1 MGLVSHAMAG
11 FDFEKARVMLHVPE
25 HFAVAAML
33 ALGRPGNPVDL
44 PAELREREKL
54 SGRRP
59 VLESICEGPFNL
71 RND

>member
-11 FDFEKARVMLHVPE
+11 FDFEKARTVLHVPE
-25 HFAVAAML
+25 DFAVAAIL
-33 ALGRPGNPVDL
+33 ALGRPGNPDDL

-59 VLESICEGPFNL
+59 VRESICEGPYDL
-71 RND
+71 